1 MPKPNKMFKVA
12 LLCSILAPWAAY
24 AQAPNDSVLTVDELL
39 RIENAQIR
47 DVAKKAAIAA
57 GLVVPPKPAGTPMAG
72 APRGPQPPTVIV
84 HAIKGVGTSYRVD
97 LTYNGEL
104 HKDVAVKS
112 RVKDRFVLERVQDA
126 CVSLSSLDKAFES
139 SLACWS
145 GFDPEPAPSQVVLA
159 TPTPGSPLPPS
170 MSPSPRIPSIP
181 PGMPMQPAAKAP

>member
-1 MPKPNKMFKVA
+1 
-12 LLCSILAPWAAY
+12 
-24 AQAPNDSVLTVDELL
+24 VDELL

-57 GLVVPPKPAGTPMAG
+57 GLVVPPKPSATPMAG
-72 APRGPQPPTVIV
+72 APRGPQPPTVTV
-84 HAIKGVGTSYRVD
+84 HAIKGVGASYRVD

-112 RVKDRFVLERVQDA
+112 RVKGRFVLEKVQDA
-126 CVSLSSLDKAFES
+126 CVSLSSLEKSFES

-145 GFDPEPAPSQVVLA
+145 GFDPEPSQAVLA
-159 TPTPGSPLPPS
+159 APIPGSPLPPS
-170 MSPSPRIPSIP
+170 MTPPARIPIIP